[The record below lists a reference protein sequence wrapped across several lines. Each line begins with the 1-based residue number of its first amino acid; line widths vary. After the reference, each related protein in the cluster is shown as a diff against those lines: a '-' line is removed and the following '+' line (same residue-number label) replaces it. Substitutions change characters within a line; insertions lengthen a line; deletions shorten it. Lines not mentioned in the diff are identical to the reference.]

1 MRSRVNVLFR
11 VAVAWL
17 ALGLPCS
24 ATAGD
29 YPSKPIRFVVPWPAG
44 GIADVRARIMG
55 EPLSKALGQPV
66 VIDNRPGASGTLGA
80 EFVTNSKPD
89 GYTVMYGSIQE
100 QAIAPATLAKLPFD
114 PVNGF
119 TPIVQFSMTSVV
131 LLVPPSLGVN
141 TLKDLV
147 QLAKARAGKLTY
159 ASPGLAHTNHVAAEE
174 LKRLA
179 GFEAVHVPYKG
190 EAPMYPDLLS
200 GRVDFA
206 FGYVG
211 TAEPQVKAGKLR
223 ALLVTGKKRVPQ
235 LPDVPTAAEAGV
247 AGLDVYSWGGLMGPP
262 GMPRPVVQRLNT
274 EFAKILQSPEIRSK
288 REFADS
294 EIVTNSPEEFAAFIK
309 REQSV
314 WAERVRRIGLKPE

>member
-1 MRSRVNVLFR
+1 MRGRRNALVY
-11 VAVAWL
+11 L
-17 ALGLPCS
+17 AACACLLTG
-24 ATAGD
+24 AARADD
-29 YPSKPIRFVVPWPAG
+29 YPSKPIRYVVPWPAG
-44 GIADVRARIMG
+44 GIADVRARLMG
-55 EPLSKALGQPV
+55 EPLSRALGQAV

-131 LLVPPSLGVN
+131 LLVPPALGVK
-141 TLKDLV
+141 TLEDLV
-147 QLAKARAGKLTY
+147 RLAKSRGTLTY
-159 ASPGLAHTNHVAAEE
+159 GSPGLAHTNHVAAEE
-174 LKRLA
+174 LKRLG
-179 GFEAVHVPYKG
+179 GFEAVHVAYKG

-200 GRVDFA
+200 GRLDFA

-223 ALLVTGKKRVPQ
+223 AVLVTGKKRVPQ
-235 LPDVPTAAEAGV
+235 LPDVPTAAEAGMP
-247 AGLDVYSWGGLMGPP
+247 GLDVYSWGGLMGPP
-262 GMPRPVVQRLNT
+262 GMPKSIVQRLNA
-274 EFAKILQSPEIRSK
+274 ELAKILQSPEIRNK

-294 EIVTNSPEEFAAFIK
+294 EIVASTPEEFAAFIK
-309 REQSV
+309 REQAV
-314 WAERVRRIGLKPE
+314 WAERVKRIGIKPE